1 MANELNVVSEEDFTV
16 EDREEL
22 DTAIDEIIN
31 QHKHNRQE
39 INKLVFESVE
49 SLAEADIAQSE
60 LSNKSIFKR
69 LLGDITGSNQKLQNK
84 INSSKSAAQYASQQT
99 LQKLAEQNLMSFDL
113 ITAVNNK
120 LNASIY
126 KTNEEFKNIYA
137 GLNKFFEYNRGE
149 LVQIELR
156 LNKLEQN
163 VNLLTW
169 QNSIE
174 FLNLNGTPYSY
185 LSDAGKIVCIARDFY
200 DITKGNWSTKELLL
214 LKAAMSQIGLQPT
227 QSVDYLYTIKELTD
241 TDELKS
247 KLLGDKHIIEVGRP
261 DIFISLGLIDKIE
274 KLNNSEKYIVSS
286 LRHSLSDKGVESSE
300 KEIVDEL
307 LSNYMIENIKI
318 HPGIQVNSYDFIV
331 DMLFNLKTAEELHI
345 LVNKKENIL
354 ISGKTFDPL
363 QYAISLFLE
372 HKNKE
377 AFDIFK
383 QLADEGNG
391 RAAYILS
398 LFYKYGYNTVKCD
411 ENKAK
416 TYLDLGIKN
425 KDILSIIKWYLDKD
439 HDDSL
444 MPIYE
449 MYGSTLKELVNSNDV
464 CVKDLYAKF
473 LYETSSTNESIKQAL
488 IFAMDAA
495 EQGFLGSQNRVGY
508 IYNCFS
514 ICKNHQKALEWYQKD
529 AEQGNAM
536 AQNNLGNLYYNGNG
550 VEQNYQKAAEWFKKS
565 ADQGYCQALN
575 TLGYMFRNGIGVEQN
590 YQKAVELFQK
600 AVDQNDLYAINE
612 LGIMY
617 EYGQGVEQN
626 YQKAVELYQKAADQG
641 NTTSQNNLGNCY
653 YNGNGVFQDYKKAAE
668 LYQKAAD
675 HGNALGQYF
684 LANCYYYGKGVG
696 MCVQVS
702 SELYSE
708 SAKNGCI
715 EAIQYC
721 NNYGIS
727 Y

>member
-1 MANELNVVSEEDFTV
+1 MIILIIVLIDQQKVLEVKMTNELNVVSEEDFTV
-16 EDREEL
+16 EERQGL
-22 DTAIDEIIN
+22 DTAIDKIIN
-31 QHKHNRQE
+31 QHKQNRQE
-39 INKLVFESVE
+39 INKLVFESIE

-60 LSNKSIFKR
+60 LSNKGFFKR
-69 LLGDITGSNQKLQNK
+69 LLGEITGSNQKLQNK
-84 INSSKSAAQYASQQT
+84 INNSNSVAQYASQQT

-331 DMLFNLKTAEELHI
+331 DILFNLKAAEDLHIIAEENRIQNHCS
-345 LVNKKENIL
+345 KE
-354 ISGKTFDPL
+354 L
-363 QYAISLFLE
+363 QQPINSYDLNESFQRAISLFLN
-372 HKNKE
+372 HKYEESFEILKS
-377 AFDIFK
+377 
-383 QLADEGNG
+383 LANEGNG
-391 RAAYILS
+391 KAAYILS
-398 LFYKYGYNTVKCD
+398 MYYKNGYNTVKCD

-416 TYLDLGIKN
+416 TYLNLGIKN
-425 KDILSIIKWYLDKD
+425 KDILSIIKWYIDND
-439 HDDSL
+439 QDNSL
-444 MPIYE
+444 NPVYEIYE
-449 MYGSTLKELVNSNDV
+449 TKLKELMNSNDV
-464 CVKDLYAKF
+464 FAKDLYARH
-473 LYETSSTNESIKQAL
+473 LHITSSEDEVIKQKYTL
-488 IFAMDAA
+488 SMEAA
-495 EQGFLGSQNRVGY
+495 EQGLLDAQDRVGY
-508 IYNCFS
+508 LYENFNLF
-514 ICKNHQKALEWYQKD
+514 KNEQKAVEWYQKA
-529 AEQGNAM
+529 AEQGYAESQCDLGVM
-536 AQNNLGNLYYNGNG
+536 YEYGHGVEQNDKKAVEWYQKAAEQGYARGLCNLGTMYEDGKG
-550 VEQNYQKAAEWFKKS
+550 VAQNYQKA
-565 ADQGYCQALN
+565 L
-575 TLGYMFRNGIGVEQN
+575 
-590 YQKAVELFQK
+590 
-600 AVDQNDLYAINE
+600 
-612 LGIMY
+612 
-617 EYGQGVEQN
+617 
-626 YQKAVELYQKAADQG
+626 ELYQKAAEQEYARG
-641 NTTSQNNLGNCY
+641 QMKLAEMYYYGHALNQNH
-653 YNGNGVFQDYKKAAE
+653 KKAAE
-668 LYQKAAD
+668 WYQKAAKNGD
-675 HGNALGQYF
+675 AFAQYS
-684 LANCYYYGKGVG
+684 LAYMYSMGRGRGVEPSMLKSYEYYRKA
-696 MCVQVS
+696 
-702 SELYSE
+702 
-708 SAKNGCI
+708 AKNGNSTAI
-715 EAIQYC
+715 EYC
-721 NNYGIS
+721 KKNNIIYQ
-727 Y
+727 